1 MSRFDKKLAAGEGV
15 VGTFSHL
22 GGPSFLPFC
31 ERLWHQIPPRFWTR
45 RYLFF
50 HNSNVL

>member
-22 GGPSFLPFC
+22 GGPPW
-31 ERLWHQIPPRFWTR
+31 R
-45 RYLFF
+45 
-50 HNSNVL
+50 NA

>member
-22 GGPSFLPFC
+22 GGPAVAECLSLYRAGLCHHRYGTWPLP
-31 ERLWHQIPPRFWTR
+31 
-45 RYLFF
+45 
-50 HNSNVL
+50 